1 MKLSKKV
8 KAGIEKN
15 YLILY
20 LKRPSTE
27 KQVQI
32 TYKTVHL
39 QYKHRLSA
47 GTSTTA
53 VITQLLARNGRK
65 LPG

>member
-1 MKLSKKV
+1 MTLSKKS
-8 KAGIEKN
+8 KGRNREN

-27 KQVQI
+27 RQVQI
-32 TYKTVHL
+32 TYETVHL

-53 VITQLLARNGRK
+53 MITQLLARNGRK